1 MRVSLPI
8 QSLNQMLGKEE
19 VRAGKV
25 SNKKR
30 IARERI
36 LKGK

>member
-1 MRVSLPI
+1 MKVSLPI
-8 QSLNQMLGKEE
+8 QSLNQMLGKQG
-19 VRAGKV
+19 VWAGKI

-30 IARERI
+30 IARYRI

>member
-1 MRVSLPI
+1 MKVSLPI
-8 QSLNQMLGKEE
+8 QSLNQMLEKLGVRTGKI
-19 VRAGKV
+19 

-30 IARERI
+30 TARERI